1 MGEVGKGVFSTVLRC
16 IDSKRHDQQV
26 VLKIIRSNDMMRKA
40 SEKELALLK
49 MISDADPDGRRHCVR
64 MLGNT
69 EFRNHIVIAFESMSM
84 NLRDALKKFGKN
96 VGINVTAVRMYGKQ
110 LFIGLKHIAD
120 LRIVHAD
127 IKLDNIVVSDD
138 LKHVSSTMFQL
149 KLSSANLR
157 HIGQMNIFLLVLFE
171 IR

>member
-1 MGEVGKGVFSTVLRC
+1 MLICLVCRYQVMGEVGKGVFSTVLRC

-40 SEKELALLK
+40 SEKELSLLK
-49 MISDADPDGRRHCVR
+49 IISDADPDGRRHCVR

-96 VGINVTAVRMYGKQ
+96 VGINVPAVRMYGKQ

-127 IKLDNIVVSDD
+127 IKLDNIVVSED
-138 LKHVSSTMFQL
+138 LKHVSDL
-149 KLSSANLR
+149 CLS
-157 HIGQMNIFLLVLFE
+157 
-171 IR
+171 